1 MEFSQ
6 IAVLFV
12 VAAVFGVAA
21 KALKQPLLVGY
32 LFAGMILSYF
42 GFFTDTEVF
51 SGLGKIGVT
60 LLLFL
65 VGLEIEIKELPSV
78 GKTALVAGLG
88 QIIFTSSIGYILA
101 RFLGFGSLEAIY
113 VAVALTFSSTIIII
127 KLLSEKNDLSS
138 LYGKISVGILLV
150 QDVVVVLIL
159 VILAGLGEGNM
170 GPLQVVFMGVKALAL
185 IALVW
190 VTSKRLL
197 PRLFER
203 FFLQSQE
210 LILIVSIAWALGVAA
225 FVAGPLGFSLE
236 IGGFLAGLS
245 LSNLPEHLQIA
256 SKTRPLRDFFLTI
269 FFLLLGARLV
279 VGNIGVIIAPSL
291 VLSIFVLVGNP
302 LIVLA
307 ILGLMGYRRRTS
319 FFAGLTVAQ
328 ISEFSFILVAMGAAL
343 GHLTDSTVSTVIVVG
358 VITMTLSTYM
368 ILGSDKIYKKIKTQL
383 GIFEKKKTK
392 EQIAVNEVLLSD
404 HAILIGAG
412 KSGRSISKYLTKKK
426 IPVLII
432 DFNPKVV
439 NQLTAKKTPVIFG
452 DVTDIDILNMSN
464 MEKSRVV
471 VSTLISLHD
480 NLTVLEYLRNLKRK
494 PLFVATATS
503 RGDAIKLY
511 EKGAGFVVVP
521 QETAGEYVRHV
532 FKVYGVGSERITKLG
547 KSHFNRLVYSSLS
560 SGV

>member
-12 VAAVFGVAA
+12 VAAVFGVIA

-32 LFAGMILSYF
+32 LFAGMILSYL
-42 GFFTDTEVF
+42 GFFTDMEVF
-51 SGLGKIGVT
+51 SGLGQIGVT

-88 QIIFTSSIGYILA
+88 QIIFTSTIGYILA

-113 VAVALTFSSTIIII
+113 VAIALTFSSTIIII

-138 LYGKISVGILLV
+138 LYGKISVGILLI
-150 QDVVVVLIL
+150 QDIVAVLIL
-159 VILAGLGEGNM
+159 VILAGWGEGNM
-170 GPLQVVFMGVKALAL
+170 GALQVVFMGVKALAL

-279 VGNIGVIIAPSL
+279 VGNIGAIIAPSL

-307 ILGLMGYRRRTS
+307 ILGLMGYRKRTS
-319 FFAGLTVAQ
+319 FFSGLTVAQ

-368 ILGSDKIYKKIKTQL
+368 ILGSDKIYKKIKAQL
-383 GIFEKKKTK
+383 GVFEKKKTK
-392 EQIAVNEVLLSD
+392 EQIVVNEAMLSD

-412 KSGRSISKYLTKKK
+412 KSGRSISKYLVKKK
-426 IPVLII
+426 IPILII

-452 DVTDIDILNMSN
+452 DVTDPDILQMSN

-480 NLTVLEYLRNLKRK
+480 NLTILEYLRNLKRK
-494 PLFVATATS
+494 PLFVATAIT

-532 FKVYGVGSERITKLG
+532 FKVYGVSSERITKMG
-547 KSHFNRLVYSSLS
+547 KSHFNRLMYSSLG